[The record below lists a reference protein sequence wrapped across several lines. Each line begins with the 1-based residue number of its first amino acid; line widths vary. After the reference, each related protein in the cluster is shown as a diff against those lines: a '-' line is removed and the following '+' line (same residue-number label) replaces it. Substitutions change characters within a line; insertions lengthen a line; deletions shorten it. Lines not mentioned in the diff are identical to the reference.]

1 VLVDCVV
8 EVVIVKM
15 MMRESW
21 EVLHG
26 LYIVSS
32 PLQKSDDEFQ
42 IRNTP
47 CRALLGEE
55 SQSSFQA
62 THQAIP

>member
-1 VLVDCVV
+1 
-8 EVVIVKM
+8 VIVKL

-21 EVLHG
+21 EVVHG

-42 IRNTP
+42 IRDTP
-47 CRALLGEE
+47 RRAPLGEE

-62 THQAIP
+62 THRAIP

>member
-1 VLVDCVV
+1 VMIV
-8 EVVIVKM
+8 EV

-21 EVLHG
+21 EVSHG

-47 CRALLGEE
+47 RRALLGKE

-62 THQAIP
+62 THRATP